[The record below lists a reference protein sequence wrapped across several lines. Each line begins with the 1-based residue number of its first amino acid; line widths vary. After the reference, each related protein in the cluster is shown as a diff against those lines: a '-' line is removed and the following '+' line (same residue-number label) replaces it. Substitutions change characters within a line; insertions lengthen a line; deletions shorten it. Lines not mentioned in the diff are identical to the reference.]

1 MVGVSGLVT
10 GVSGLAARVSGLVA
24 EVSGLGLGSVDWGPG
39 LWNRGRGQW
48 MVAGVSGIVA
58 LKIFWGA
65 IKNVHLIW
73 LSWIRLVVSRN
84 CSRSLPQYCRGAHEK
99 MGSCIYVCTHGFCGG
114 SFAQSNIHLNNLI
127 VL

>member
-1 MVGVSGLVT
+1 MT

-73 LSWIRLVVSRN
+73 LSWMVAF
-84 CSRSLPQYCRGAHEK
+84 GW
-99 MGSCIYVCTHGFCGG
+99 SCLET
-114 SFAQSNIHLNNLI
+114 AA
-127 VL
+127 

>member
-1 MVGVSGLVT
+1 MGGRVQWT
-10 GVSGLAARVSGLVA
+10 GDWGQWTGGQGQWTGGGGQRTGAGDI
-24 EVSGLGLGSVDWGPG
+24 GLGFG

-73 LSWIRLVVSRN
+73 LSWMVAF
-84 CSRSLPQYCRGAHEK
+84 GW
-99 MGSCIYVCTHGFCGG
+99 SCLETAC
-114 SFAQSNIHLNNLI
+114 
-127 VL
+127 